1 MVALANHEADTCTGC
16 GGLLSETTDPAN
28 EGAYLPEPAVRCHRC
43 TALSA
48 ARHQLEDSYAPE
60 ALYPIVRKRGE

>member
-28 EGAYLPEPAVRCHRC
+28 DGAYLIEPAVRCHRC
-43 TALSA
+43 TVLSI
-48 ARHQLEDSYAPE
+48 ARKQLEEHSQPE
-60 ALYPIVRKRGE
+60 AMYPIVRKRGE